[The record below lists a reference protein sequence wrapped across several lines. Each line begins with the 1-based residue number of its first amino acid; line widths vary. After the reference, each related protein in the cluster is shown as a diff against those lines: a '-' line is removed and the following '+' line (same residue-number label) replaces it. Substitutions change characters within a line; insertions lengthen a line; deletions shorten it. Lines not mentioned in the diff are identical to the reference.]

1 MFERL
6 KGAVSAASKR
16 LGERALGAGEV
27 DGALEELEMALL
39 QSDVSLEVASAI
51 RGRARESLVGAVV
64 EKKSAQAAVRAALV
78 GAVSS
83 VLDGAGSVDLMSRV
97 SGSEGP
103 CVVVF
108 VGINGTGKTTTLAKV
123 AHMLRASGRSVVI
136 AAADTFRAG
145 AIEQLKEHAKR
156 LNVKIVA
163 QNYGSDPAAVARDAV
178 LYAKSHGTDCVLV
191 DTAGRMQTSSNLME
205 QISKITR
212 VVNPDLKIF
221 VGDSLAGN
229 DTLSQAGEFYKHTE
243 FDAAMLTKADADA
256 RGGAALSIAH
266 ATGRPVIFVGT
277 GQEYAD
283 LRPFDKGL
291 FLEAVFGSGAA
302 GQAPSDPEP
311 APPEPQ
317 AAPEP
322 EPEPEPEPKPAEPS
336 PETAPTELRAKP
348 EPAEPAPA
356 EPRAEPGPSEPAPP
370 ELRAEPGPEP
380 APEPAP
386 AEPRAE
392 QAESDPF
399 AGIGDADISEYA
411 KLHDVPPPE
420 SDSEAAAAAARIKE
434 WIAQGRPGSKKKR
447 GFSRF
452 FK

>member
-1 MFERL
+1 MFDRL
-6 KGAVSAASKR
+6 KGAFSAVSKR
-16 LGERALGAGEV
+16 LGERELGAGDV
-27 DGALEELEMALL
+27 DGALEELEMSLL

-51 RGRARESLVGAVV
+51 RERARAGLVGSVV
-64 EKKSAQAAVRAALV
+64 EKKSAQESIRGALA

-83 VLDGAGSVDLMSRV
+83 ILDGTGSVDLMSAV
-97 SGSEGP
+97 DGSDGP

-123 AHMLRASGRSVVI
+123 AHMLRSSGRSVVI

-156 LNVKIVA
+156 LNVKVVA

-178 LYAKSHGTDCVLV
+178 LYAKSHGADCVLV

-212 VVNPDLKIF
+212 VVAPDLKIF

-229 DTLSQAGEFYKHTE
+229 DTLSQAGQFYKHTE
-243 FDAAMLTKADADA
+243 FDAAILTKADADA

-277 GQEYAD
+277 GQEYGD
-283 LRPFDKGL
+283 LRPFDKAL
-291 FLEAVFGSGAA
+291 FMEAVFGPQGAA
-302 GQAPSDPEP
+302 ARPAEPPDPEP
-311 APPEPQ
+311 AP
-317 AAPEP
+317 
-322 EPEPEPEPKPAEPS
+322 
-336 PETAPTELRAKP
+336 T
-348 EPAEPAPA
+348 
-356 EPRAEPGPSEPAPP
+356 GPAPP
-370 ELRAEPGPEP
+370 D
-380 APEPAP
+380 PEPAP
-386 AEPRAE
+386 AEPEPPAG
-392 QAESDPF
+392 QAERDPF

-411 KLHDVPPPE
+411 KLHDMPPPE
-420 SDSEAAAAAARIKE
+420 SDSEAAAAARRIRE
-434 WIAQGRPGSKKKR
+434 WIERGRPGAEKKKR
-447 GFSRF
+447 RFSGL

>member
-6 KGAVSAASKR
+6 KGAFSAASKR

-64 EKKSAQAAVRAALV
+64 EKKSAPEAMRAALV

-212 VVNPDLKIF
+212 VVKPDLKIF

-243 FDAAMLTKADADA
+243 FDAAILTKADADA

-302 GQAPSDPEP
+302 GQARTDPGPAAEPAEPAPEPAPRAEPEPTAPAPEPEPAEPQAEPAPPELQAEPAEPRAEP

-317 AAPEP
+317 
-322 EPEPEPEPKPAEPS
+322 
-336 PETAPTELRAKP
+336 TKP
-348 EPAEPAPA
+348 EHA
-356 EPRAEPGPSEPAPP
+356 EPAPP
-370 ELRAEPGPEP
+370 ELQAGPEP
-380 APEPAP
+380 AG
-386 AEPRAE
+386 
-392 QAESDPF
+392 SDPF

>member
-6 KGAVSAASKR
+6 KGAFSAASKR

-39 QSDVSLEVASAI
+39 QSDVSVEVASAI

-64 EKKSAQAAVRAALV
+64 EKKSAQEAIRAALA

-83 VLDGAGSVDLMSRV
+83 VLDGAGSVDLLSRV

-123 AHMLRASGRSVVI
+123 AHMLRASGHSVVI

-212 VVNPDLKIF
+212 VVKPDLKIF

-229 DTLSQAGEFYKHTE
+229 DTLSQAGEFYRHTE

-277 GQEYAD
+277 GQEYGD
-283 LRPFDKGL
+283 LRPFDKDL
-291 FLEAVFGSGAA
+291 FMEAVFGSGA
-302 GQAPSDPEP
+302 P
-311 APPEPQ
+311 APARPDSAP
-317 AAPEP
+317 APEP
-322 EPEPEPEPKPAEPS
+322 EPAAEPAPEPRAEPEPAERAAEPEPEPAPEPASPEPRTEPAPAEP
-336 PETAPTELRAKP
+336 
-348 EPAEPAPA
+348 EPRPAPA
-356 EPRAEPGPSEPAPP
+356 EPRAGPE
-370 ELRAEPGPEP
+370 PEP

-386 AEPRAE
+386 EPRAE

-399 AGIGDADISEYA
+399 AGIEDADISEYA

-420 SDSEAAAAAARIKE
+420 SDSEAAAAAERVRE
-434 WIAQGRPGSKKKR
+434 WIARGRPGSKKKR

>member
-6 KGAVSAASKR
+6 KGAFSAASKR

-39 QSDVSLEVASAI
+39 QSDVSVEVASAI
-51 RGRARESLVGAVV
+51 RGRARQSLVGAVV
-64 EKKSAQAAVRAALV
+64 EKKSAQEAIRAALV

-83 VLDGAGSVDLMSRV
+83 VLDGAGSVDLLSRV

-123 AHMLRASGRSVVI
+123 AHMLRASGHSVVI

-212 VVNPDLKIF
+212 VVKPDLKIF

-229 DTLSQAGEFYKHTE
+229 DTLSQAGEFYRHTE

-277 GQEYAD
+277 GQEYGD
-283 LRPFDKGL
+283 LRPFDKDL
-291 FLEAVFGSGAA
+291 FMEAVFGSDA
-302 GQAPSDPEP
+302 
-311 APPEPQ
+311 
-317 AAPEP
+317 AAPARPDSAPATE
-322 EPEPEPEPKPAEPS
+322 PAEPALEK
-336 PETAPTELRAKP
+336 PAAEHAPPVPRAEP
-348 EPAEPAPA
+348 EPAEPAPK
-356 EPRAEPGPSEPAPP
+356 PK
-370 ELRAEPGPEP
+370 PEP

-386 AEPRAE
+386 EPRAE
-392 QAESDPF
+392 PAESDPF
-399 AGIGDADISEYA
+399 AGIEDADISEYA
-411 KLHDVPPPE
+411 KLHGVPPPE
-420 SDSEAAAAAARIKE
+420 SDSEAAAAAERVRE

>member
-6 KGAVSAASKR
+6 KGAFSAASKR

-64 EKKSAQAAVRAALV
+64 EKKSAPEAMRAALV

-243 FDAAMLTKADADA
+243 FDAAILTKADADA

-291 FLEAVFGSGAA
+291 FMDAVFGPGAA
-302 GQAPSDPEP
+302 GQARTDPGP
-311 APPEPQ
+311 
-317 AAPEP
+317 APEP
-322 EPEPEPEPKPAEPS
+322 VS
-336 PETAPTELRAKP
+336 P
-348 EPAEPAPA
+348 
-356 EPRAEPGPSEPAPP
+356 EPRAEPA
-370 ELRAEPGPEP
+370 EP

-386 AEPRAE
+386 RAEPEPVAPAPEPEPAE
-392 QAESDPF
+392 PQSEPEPPELQAEPEPAGSDPF

-411 KLHDVPPPE
+411 KLHDMPPPE

>member
-6 KGAVSAASKR
+6 KGAFSAASKR

-39 QSDVSLEVASAI
+39 QSDVSVEVASAI

-64 EKKSAQAAVRAALV
+64 EKKSAQEAIRAALV

-83 VLDGAGSVDLMSRV
+83 VLDGAGSVDLLSRV

-123 AHMLRASGRSVVI
+123 AHMLRASGHSVVI

-212 VVNPDLKIF
+212 VVKPDLKIF

-229 DTLSQAGEFYKHTE
+229 DTLSQAGEFYRHTE

-277 GQEYAD
+277 GQEYGD
-283 LRPFDKGL
+283 LRPFDKDL
-291 FLEAVFGSGAA
+291 FMEAVFGS
-302 GQAPSDPEP
+302 QASPAIDPAPGPAEPRAEP
-311 APPEPQ
+311 AE
-317 AAPEP
+317 A
-322 EPEPEPEPKPAEPS
+322 PEPEPKPAP
-336 PETAPTELRAKP
+336 
-348 EPAEPAPA
+348 
-356 EPRAEPGPSEPAPP
+356 
-370 ELRAEPGPEP
+370 
-380 APEPAP
+380 
-386 AEPRAE
+386 EPRAE

-399 AGIGDADISEYA
+399 AGIEDADISEYA
-411 KLHDVPPPE
+411 KLHDMPPPE
-420 SDSEAAAAAARIKE
+420 SDSEAAAAAERIRE